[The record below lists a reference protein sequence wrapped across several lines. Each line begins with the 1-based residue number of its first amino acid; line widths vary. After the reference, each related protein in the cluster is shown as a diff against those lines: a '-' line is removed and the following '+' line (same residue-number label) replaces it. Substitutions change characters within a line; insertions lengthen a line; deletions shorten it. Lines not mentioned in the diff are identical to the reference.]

1 MSRAFGTNDIERLK
15 QLINEGMAVTQE
27 ITDLREGL
35 RDTVKTVAQE
45 LDIKP
50 ATLNKAIRI
59 AFKAELQKSRDD
71 FDELEDILTNVGRTA

>member
-1 MSRAFGTNDIERLK
+1 MARAFGTNDIERLK
-15 QLINEGMAVTQE
+15 QLINEGLAVTQE
-27 ITDLREGL
+27 INDLREGL

>member
-1 MSRAFGTNDIERLK
+1 MARAFGTNDIERLK
-15 QLINEGMAVTQE
+15 QLINEGLAVTQE
-27 ITDLREGL
+27 IEDLREGL

>member
-1 MSRAFGTNDIERLK
+1 MARAFGTNDIERLK
-15 QLINEGMAVTQE
+15 QLINEGLAVTQE
-27 ITDLREGL
+27 IQDLREGL

-71 FDELEDILTNVGRTA
+71 FHELEDILTNVGRTA

>member
-1 MSRAFGTNDIERLK
+1 MARAFGTNDIERLK
-15 QLINEGMAVTQE
+15 QLINEGLAVTQE
-27 ITDLREGL
+27 IQDLREGL